1 MKAQRD
7 SLPRSEGER
16 LLREKTYRK
25 SLATIARELGRQISQ
40 DVISKWLHG
49 ARRPTVAN
57 RATICGVYDIP
68 VIAWDEMPN
77 FHPSSTEG
85 PEPVVD
91 TVLAPLPLPAPV
103 AASSN
108 GNGHSKSG
116 PPPSTLDDCLGVLE
130 RIRAQRNRLNL
141 TPGEQMKLADSEA
154 RLLMLRAR
162 LERDAER
169 SEDRIV
175 REHPAWKR
183 LMRVIRKTLKDHPL
197 ALKAL
202 AVALQEDLEAQ
213 QEQAL

>member
-16 LLREKTYRK
+16 LLRERTYRK

-68 VIAWDEMPN
+68 VSAWDEMPN
-77 FHPSSTEG
+77 LSPSE

-91 TVLAPLPLPAPV
+91 TVLAPLPLPSPV
-103 AASSN
+103 SSSSN
-108 GNGHSKSG
+108 GNGHASR

-213 QEQAL
+213 QEQAQ